1 MVDVLAEE
9 SPTGQLTMEFNKWY
23 LILIAAAA
31 LACFT
36 VSLTLCGFCKL
47 LFGKWRRKSGSTE
60 KNPREFEDVEPAPEK
75 RRWSTKPLLTKDS
88 TIRDEE
94 ATPESPLLTPITETD
109 SAPLIATAATVG
121 KYHSVSDIKLTP
133 SEDEKPTTTFEKV
146 QPRGPRSMSLTP
158 ASSTPIRDDDEG
170 NRSFEQPKRRMTSEA
185 VQPDL
190 FTNSSSMS
198 SLGESLGLLSQA
210 SLSATVPLEE
220 NLGRIN
226 FTLRYQFTEQ
236 TLEVRVIKAQAL
248 PAKDFS
254 GTSDPFVKIL
264 LLPDKKTKLET
275 QVKRK
280 NLNPVWNETFLF
292 QDYPYAKV
300 QERILHMQVLDYDR
314 FSRNDPIGEVNQPLS
329 EVDLTQETVL
339 WKSLVPSKKSSGK
352 LGSILLSL
360 CCSPASNRVTII
372 IIKCQNLMAKDIS
385 GKSDPYVKIW
395 HTYKSKKIEKV
406 KTSIKYSTLNPV
418 YNESFVF
425 NVQLERLRD
434 TMFVITVMDKDK
446 LSRNDVIGGL
456 ILGPRSSPSEQ
467 EHWNN
472 MLQKPRTPVA
482 QWHVLKDMS

>member
-88 TIRDEE
+88 TIR
-94 ATPESPLLTPITETD
+94 TPWY
-109 SAPLIATAATVG
+109 G
-121 KYHSVSDIKLTP
+121 
-133 SEDEKPTTTFEKV
+133 FF
-146 QPRGPRSMSLTP
+146 R
-158 ASSTPIRDDDEG
+158 
-170 NRSFEQPKRRMTSEA
+170 FEQPKRRMTSEA

>member
-88 TIRDEE
+88 TIR
-94 ATPESPLLTPITETD
+94 TPWY
-109 SAPLIATAATVG
+109 G
-121 KYHSVSDIKLTP
+121 FFRLTP

>member
-1 MVDVLAEE
+1 MAAQTDKDLGLTYLAVLCAGF
-9 SPTGQLTMEFNKWY
+9 T
-23 LILIAAAA
+23 
-31 LACFT
+31 ACIV
-36 VSLTLCGFCKL
+36 VSISICGFCRR
-47 LFGKWRRKSGSTE
+47 LFQR
-60 KNPREFEDVEPAPEK
+60 K
-75 RRWSTKPLLTKDS
+75 RRRSIEKDPADFAEVDRGAKEKKKWSTKPLLSGDQ
-88 TIRDEE
+88 TIRNDDILVTSET
-94 ATPESPLLTPITETD
+94 ALLTPGTD
-109 SAPLIATAATVG
+109 SDNAAGNYNTL
-121 KYHSVSDIKLTP
+121 SDLKLTP
-133 SEDEKPTTTFEKV
+133 SEDEKPTTTYEKV
-146 QPRGPRSMSLTP
+146 QPRGPRSMSLQPTSQR
-158 ASSTPIRDDDEG
+158 AEEDETA
-170 NRSFEQPKRRMTSEA
+170 RPFEQPKRRMTSEA

-190 FTNSSSMS
+190 FHNSSSMS

-210 SLSATVPLEE
+210 SVSAAVPIEE

-236 TLEVRVIKAQAL
+236 TLEVRIIKAQSL

-280 NLNPVWNETFLF
+280 NLNPIWNETFLF
-292 QDYPYAKV
+292 QDYPYTKV
-300 QERILHMQVLDYDR
+300 QERILHLQVLDYDR
-314 FSRNDPIGEVNQPLS
+314 FSRNDPIGEVNLPLAD
-329 EVDLTQETVL
+329 VDLTQETVL

-395 HTYKSKKIEKV
+395 HTYKGKKIEKV
-406 KTSIKYSTLNPV
+406 KTSVKYSTLNPV

-472 MLQKPRTPVA
+472 MLQKPRQPVA
-482 QWHVLKDMS
+482 QWHMLKDMS